1 MNQKENVASAL
12 GSILLGILLIVMKGK
27 IITAAITLLAVF
39 VIVGAIMDFV
49 AGLVNYG
56 IVKSVAGICMKTAI
70 TPMISIKGDEKAIRS
85 LITILLDNAGLQVG
99 LTETVEV
106 SGALL
111 CLDVTEQVVEEA
123 IEKGCNLIVSHHP
136 LIFRKLAR
144 ISDENYVQRTVR
156 KAIKNDIAIVSMHTN
171 MDAAMGGVNF
181 KIAEKLGLKNLKFFA
196 GEKEVDGVKGGEG
209 VIGEVPET
217 EGWAAD
223 DLVLLLRDKFAVES
237 VQCNQ
242 LLRRP
247 IRRVALCGGAGSFLL
262 DAAIQAGA
270 EAFITGE
277 MHYHEYFGHE
287 QEIQICVIGH
297 YQSEQF
303 TSEIFKSIIEE
314 KCLGVKC
321 LISEINTNPIIYL

>member
-1 MNQKENVASAL
+1 MNINKVVDAL
-12 GSILLGILLIVMKGK
+12 EQYAPLPLQEG
-27 IITAAITLLAVF
+27 
-39 VIVGAIMDFV
+39 
-49 AGLVNYG
+49 Y
-56 IVKSVAGICMKTAI
+56 
-70 TPMISIKGDEKAIRS
+70 
-85 LITILLDNAGLQVG
+85 DNAGLQVG

-111 CLDVTEQVVEEA
+111 CLDVTEQVVDEA

-144 ISDENYVQRTVR
+144 IADENYVQRTVR
-156 KAIKNDIAIVSMHTN
+156 KAIKHDIAIVSMHTN
-171 MDAAMGGVNF
+171 MDAATGGVNF
-181 KIAEKLGLKNLKFFA
+181 KIAEKLGLKHLQFFA

-209 VIGEVPET
+209 VMGEVSEAA
-217 EGWAAD
+217 GWAAD
-223 DLVLLLRDKFAVES
+223 DLVLLLREKFGAEC

-262 DAAIQAGA
+262 DAAVAAGA
-270 EAFITGE
+270 DAFITGE
-277 MHYHEYFGHE
+277 MHYHEFFGHE

-314 KCLGVKC
+314 KCPEVKC
-321 LISEINTNPIIYL
+321 FISEVNTNPIIYL

>member
-1 MNQKENVASAL
+1 MNINKVVDAL
-12 GSILLGILLIVMKGK
+12 EQYAPLPLQEG
-27 IITAAITLLAVF
+27 
-39 VIVGAIMDFV
+39 
-49 AGLVNYG
+49 Y
-56 IVKSVAGICMKTAI
+56 
-70 TPMISIKGDEKAIRS
+70 
-85 LITILLDNAGLQVG
+85 DNAGLQVG

-111 CLDVTEQVVEEA
+111 CLDVTEQVVDEA

-144 ISDENYVQRTVR
+144 IADEDYVQRTVR
-156 KAIKNDIAIVSMHTN
+156 KAIKHDIAIVSMHTN
-171 MDAAMGGVNF
+171 MDAATGGVNF
-181 KIAEKLGLKNLKFFA
+181 KIAEKLGLKHLQFFA

-209 VIGEVPET
+209 VMGEVSEAA
-217 EGWAAD
+217 GWAAD
-223 DLVLLLRDKFAVES
+223 DLVLLLREKFGAEC

-262 DAAIQAGA
+262 DAAVAVGA
-270 EAFITGE
+270 DAFITGE
-277 MHYHEYFGHE
+277 MHYHEFFGHE

-314 KCLGVKC
+314 KCPGVKC
-321 LISEINTNPIIYL
+321 FISEVNTNPIIYL